1 MSLLKNMFSRAC
13 RPTGL
18 VRAEMEE
25 HGWKFNAEGRTP
37 RVALLRSARKY
48 PKQVFD
54 TKFLRDLFL
63 PSSAII
69 DPQGVP
75 RLCAERRV
83 QTAIRSATDEVE
95 AIPQAL

>member
-13 RPTGL
+13 GPTGL
-18 VRAEMEE
+18 VREEMEA
-25 HGWKFNAEGRTP
+25 HGWKFKGEGRTP
-37 RVALLRSARKY
+37 RAALLRSAMKY

-75 RLCAERRV
+75 RLCAERFV
-83 QTAIRSATDEVE
+83 QTAKESATAEVE